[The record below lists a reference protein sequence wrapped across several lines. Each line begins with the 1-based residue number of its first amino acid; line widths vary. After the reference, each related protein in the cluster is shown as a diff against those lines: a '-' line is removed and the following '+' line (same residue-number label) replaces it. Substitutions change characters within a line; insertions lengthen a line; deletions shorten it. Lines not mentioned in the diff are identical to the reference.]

1 MKRLLFHRI
10 FAGIVVGGLAA
21 LPFLALAREVMVPR
35 DTDAVDYRPGEVL
48 VKLKDNND
56 VLKFNF
62 TDDVLVTDIAAAYSQ
77 NPDVEYAEPN
87 YIYSL
92 SAFEPNDVYYP
103 QQWHL
108 RQIGAPLAWE
118 VTTGSPDVV
127 VAVLDSGV
135 DINHPDLKQNIWT
148 NPSEIAGDGA
158 DNDANGY
165 IDDTQGWDFVDNLS
179 DPRPDA
185 APPYSR
191 TALHHGT
198 VVAGIIAA
206 VGNNVEGVAG
216 VAWRT
221 RIMPLRV
228 LDRQGQGDVEDVA
241 RAVEYATNN
250 GASIINLSFV
260 GTGASQRLEAA
271 LARAYAAGVLIVVA
285 AGNSDESGGLNL
297 DTSPR
302 YPICYDVNSRSN
314 WILGVT
320 ATDTLDQRAP
330 FANYG
335 ENCVDISAPGYSIF
349 STQVYD
355 LAKNLSEAY
364 GGGWSGTSLA
374 APMVAGTAALVRA
387 QNRKLSP
394 AEVAVVLMDSADSIV
409 GVNRSAAKLMGRGRL
424 NVARALKGASTPGIK
439 PPQENVAEGSRL
451 ITMPASVMVPEVRIF
466 TLRGEIKSKWLSFDE
481 RGRVGGSVA
490 ISEAARLKPEDNR
503 KVKLSGIIRGEQTI
517 VVGEGS
523 GGRGRVRTFDV
534 AGNVQSQWYAFDEPF
549 KGGVIVAAGDIYGTG
564 ESSVVVAPMS
574 QGGPQI
580 RIFEKGGRLR
590 GQFFAYDKKLR
601 GGFSVAVA
609 DIDGDKKSEIIVS
622 STTQYLPV
630 RVFKNGGELVSEW
643 FPYPTFKGGINVA
656 AGDLDGSGIANIVT
670 APVVFGGP
678 QIMIFDGV
686 GHLLGQFMVLD
697 SKFRGGINLAIGDTD
712 GDGKGEIAI
721 GPASRGGPQV
731 RLFTPRGKLLG
742 QFLVYDEK
750 FRGGV
755 RLAIMR

>member
-1 MKRLLFHRI
+1 MKWVFYHRI
-10 FAGIVVGGLAA
+10 LVWIIAGGL
-21 LPFLALAREVMVPR
+21 LTPPFLALAREVVAPR
-35 DTDAVDYRPGEVL
+35 VVDITDYRRGEVL
-48 VKLKDNND
+48 VKLKDNSE

-62 TDDVLVTDIAAAYSQ
+62 SNDAPIIQIAADYSQ

-302 YPICYDVNSRSN
+302 YPICYDVNS
-314 WILGVT
+314 
-320 ATDTLDQRAP
+320 
-330 FANYG
+330 
-335 ENCVDISAPGYSIF
+335 
-349 STQVYD
+349 TQVYD
-355 LAKNLSEAY
+355 LQKNLSEAY
-364 GGGWSGTSLA
+364 GGGWSGTTLA
-374 APMVAGTAALVRA
+374 APTIAGAAALIRA